1 MIYAAWSI
9 MSEGESNAYQSNLNL
24 EGLMRTDLK
33 AENGQMLLTI
43 DWDITIDVKSTCNFS
58 KNSNIWF
65 IDFKL
70 EICVKNIKQ
79 FFFNFLTNKIGNS

>member
-1 MIYAAWSI
+1 MIYAAWPI
-9 MSEGESNAYQSNLNL
+9 MSEGESNTYQSNLNL

-79 FFFNFLTNKIGNS
+79 FFSIF